1 MGPMLKAA
9 AAVRRREDVR
19 GGGGRV
25 RAAKRHRPLF
35 RGVASI
41 LGVGGWWR
49 VLSGEVGGLV
59 GGGGSADVGGWGS
72 NTSDGAN
79 EAPGSLA
86 AN

>member
-1 MGPMLKAA
+1 MLGAEK
-9 AAVRRREDVR
+9 VGSEP
-19 GGGGRV
+19 
-25 RAAKRHRPLF
+25 RHRPLF

-49 VLSGEVGGLV
+49 VLSGEVGGF
-59 GGGGSADVGGWGS
+59 VGGWGP

-79 EAPGSLA
+79 EAPGLLA